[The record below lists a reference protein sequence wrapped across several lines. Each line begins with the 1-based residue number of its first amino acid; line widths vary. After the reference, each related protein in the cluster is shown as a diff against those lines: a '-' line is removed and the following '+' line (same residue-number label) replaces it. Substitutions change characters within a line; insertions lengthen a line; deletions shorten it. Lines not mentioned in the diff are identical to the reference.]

1 MSEEPPKSGQNPLAR
16 DLQTLGQLVRSRR
29 VGSELSVDDTAD
41 YCGIAAET
49 LSRLENGEPFR
60 TDQLFKV
67 LEGLGLAMMV
77 LPRSDADIA
86 LRALGHAVKW
96 HATSLTA
103 ENTLKATPQPALE
116 HRSATPTLFV
126 DYDGTL
132 HAGHALL
139 DTTTSEV
146 TLDSGRPLLEYAP
159 LLAEMLEP
167 YPAVEIVLTT
177 SWLQKLPFD
186 QVLSYLPQ
194 ELGRRVVGTTLGIK
208 PRLSYVLNGSERTYV
223 ITSYVYGKGLKNWM
237 AIDDSVYGTLHFGRT
252 PGEFADRFVLL
263 DSSRGIRD
271 EEAQRRIRGW
281 LSSIHGD
288 STRGD

>member
-167 YPAVEIVLTT
+167 YPEVEIVLTT

-263 DSSRGIRD
+263 DSSRGISD